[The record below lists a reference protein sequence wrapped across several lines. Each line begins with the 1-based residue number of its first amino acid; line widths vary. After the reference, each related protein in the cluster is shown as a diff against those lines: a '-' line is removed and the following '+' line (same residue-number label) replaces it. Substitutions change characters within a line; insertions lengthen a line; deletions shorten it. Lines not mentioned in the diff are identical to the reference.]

1 MAAHSL
7 SNPIESASPAKLD
20 ILGLAFFL
28 LGAPH
33 IYGALRQRQ
42 RRQSK
47 PTMPRYLSLVLLAM
61 TIAGVVE
68 LCIF

>member
-7 SNPIESASPAKLD
+7 SNHIESASPTKLD

-33 IYGALRQRQ
+33 IYGALRHRR
-42 RRQSK
+42 RRQPK
-47 PTMPRYLSLVLLAM
+47 PTMPRYLSVVLLAM
-61 TIAGVVE
+61 TIAGVIEICV
-68 LCIF
+68 L